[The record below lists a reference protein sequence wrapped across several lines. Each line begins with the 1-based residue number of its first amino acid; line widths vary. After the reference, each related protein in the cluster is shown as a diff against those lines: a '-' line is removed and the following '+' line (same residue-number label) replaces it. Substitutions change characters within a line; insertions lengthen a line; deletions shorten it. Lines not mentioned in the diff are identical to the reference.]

1 MTSAWSSG
9 GPLCLKV
16 WTCFFSLA
24 VFRTHC
30 IPANEVNL
38 LDSRSVM
45 GDLGWI
51 AYPKNGWEEI
61 GEVDE
66 NYAPIHTYQV
76 CKVMEHNQN
85 NWLQTNLIVTEGAQR
100 VFVELQFTLR
110 DCNSLPGG
118 VGTCKETFNM
128 YYYESNDEEGR
139 NIRESHYSKV
149 DTIAADESF
158 TELDLGDR
166 VMKLNTEVR
175 DLGPLTKKGFYLA
188 FQDLGACIALVSV
201 RVFYKRCPSVVKN
214 LAQFQDTIT
223 GSDSSQLLEVAG
235 SCVNNSVAEDLPRMH
250 CSAEGEWLVP
260 IGKCVCQVGF
270 EELNGSC
277 QEIETHQTRQHSS
290 SLQPSNF
297 ECRLGFFRSVLQN
310 PTCSKCPPHSFTRV
324 QGATSCSCEEGYYK
338 TDTDPPNM
346 ACTRP
351 PSAPRNAI
359 SNVNETS
366 VFLEWAVPEE
376 TGGRKDV
383 RYNIR
388 CRKISVDSRRYE
400 ECGSAVRFLP
410 QRSGLRDNSV
420 MVVDLLAH
428 TNYTFEV
435 EAINGVSELTNPGR
449 QFVSLNVTTNQ
460 AVDFVLA
467 PSPVSVVRKGKSGKN
482 SISLS
487 WQKPD
492 RPNGIILEYE
502 IKYFEKDQETSYTII
517 KSKETEILA
526 DALKPSSVYIFQ
538 IRARTSAGYGGFSR
552 RFEFETSPY
561 LVAASSDQSQVP
573 IVAVGITVAVIL
585 LALVTG
591 FLLSGR
597 RCGYSKAKQDPD
609 EEKMHFHNG
618 HIKFP
623 GVRTY
628 IDPHTYED
636 PNQAVHEFTQEID
649 VSCITIE
656 RVIGAGE
663 FGEVC
668 SGPLRLTGKR
678 EFPVAIKTLKAG
690 YSEQQRRDFLG
701 EASIMGQFDHPNI
714 IHLEGVVTK
723 SKPVMIITEFM
734 ENGSLDTFLK
744 KNDGQ
749 FTVIQ
754 LVGML
759 RGIASGMKYLSD
771 MGYVHRDLAARNILV
786 NSNLVCKVS
795 DFGLSRVLEDDAE
808 AAYTTRGGKIP
819 IRWTAPEAIAFR
831 KFTSASDV
839 WSYGIV
845 MWEVMSYGERPYWEM
860 SNQDVIKAVEDSYR
874 LPGPM
879 DCPAALYHL
888 MMDCWQKDRNSRPKF
903 EEIVSLLDKLIRNP
917 SSLKALVNSSHRVSN
932 LVEPGTGSVESSMY
946 ASVGL
951 REGSGHQSVGE
962 WLEGIKMGRYNELFM
977 ETGYT
982 SLEVVAHMTLDDLRR
997 VGVNLAG
1004 HQKKILNSIQEMR
1017 VSLINATVPI

>member
-1 MTSAWSSG
+1 MKKMTLAWNCG
-9 GPLCLKV
+9 GRFYLKV

-24 VFRTHC
+24 VLRTHS

-85 NWLQTNLIVTEGAQR
+85 NWLQTNLILNEGAQR

-139 NIRESHYSKV
+139 NLRESQYSKV

-201 RVFYKRCPSVVKN
+201 RVFYKKCPFIVRN

-235 SCVNNSVAEDLPRMH
+235 NCVNNSVAEDLPRMH

-260 IGKCVCQVGF
+260 IGKCVCQAGF
-270 EELNGSC
+270 EEVNDSC
-277 QEIETHQTRQHSS
+277 QV
-290 SLQPSNF
+290 
-297 ECRLGFFRSVLQN
+297 CRAGFFRSVLQT
-310 PTCSKCPPHSFTRV
+310 PACSKCPPHSFTRV
-324 QGATSCSCEEGYYK
+324 QGSVGCTCEEGYYRR
-338 TDTDPPNM
+338 DSDPPNM

-383 RYNIR
+383 SYNIL

-400 ECGSAVRFLP
+400 ECESTVRFLP
-410 QRSGLRDNSV
+410 QRNSLRNNSV
-420 MVVDLLAH
+420 MVADLLAH

-435 EAINGVSELTNPGR
+435 EAVNGVSELTNPGR

-460 AVDFVLA
+460 AA
-467 PSPVSVVRKGKSGKN
+467 PSPVSVVRKGNSGKN
-482 SISLS
+482 SISVS
-487 WQKPD
+487 WQEPD

-517 KSKETEILA
+517 KCKETEIVA
-526 DALKPSSVYIFQ
+526 DGLKPSSVYVFQ

-561 LVAASSDQSQVP
+561 LAASSDRSQFP
-573 IVAVGITVAVIL
+573 IVAVAITVGVIL

-591 FLLSGR
+591 LLLSGR
-597 RCGYSKAKQDPD
+597 RCGYSKAKQEPD
-609 EEKMHFHNG
+609 EEKIHFHNG
-618 HIKFP
+618 HIMYP

-636 PNQAVHEFTQEID
+636 PNQAVHEFAKEID

-668 SGPLRLTGKR
+668 SGPLRLPGKK

-690 YSEQQRRDFLG
+690 YTERQRRDFLG

-723 SKPVMIITEFM
+723 TKPVMIITEYM

-759 RGIASGMKYLSD
+759 RGMASGMRYLCD
-771 MGYVHRDLAARNILV
+771 IGYVHRDLAARNILV

-839 WSYGIV
+839 WSYGIA

-860 SNQDVIKAVEDSYR
+860 SNQDVIKAVEESYR

-879 DCPAALYHL
+879 DCPVVLYHL
-888 MMDCWQKDRNSRPKF
+888 MMACWQKDRNSRPKF
-903 EEIVSLLDKLIRNP
+903 EEIVCLLDKLIRNP

-932 LVEPGTGSVESSMY
+932 LVEPGSVDSEGSVS
-946 ASVGL
+946 ASVAL
-951 REGSGHQSVGE
+951 MEASGYQSIEE
-962 WLEGIKMGRYNELFM
+962 WLKGIKMGRYVELFM
-977 ETGYT
+977 DSGYT
-982 SLEVVAHMTLDDLRR
+982 SVEVVSHMTLDDLRR

-1004 HQKKILNSIQEMR
+1004 HQKKIINSIQEMR
-1017 VSLINATVPI
+1017 VSLVNNTIPI

>member
-1 MTSAWSSG
+1 MTLAWNCG
-9 GPLCLKV
+9 GRFYLKV

-24 VFRTHC
+24 VLRTLS

-85 NWLQTNLIVTEGAQR
+85 NWLQTNLILNEGAQR

-139 NIRESHYSKV
+139 NLRESQYSKV

-175 DLGPLTKKGFYLA
+175 DLGPLMKKGFYLA
-188 FQDLGACIALVSV
+188 FQDLGACVALVSV
-201 RVFYKRCPSVVKN
+201 RVFYKKCPFIVRN

-235 SCVNNSVAEDLPRMH
+235 KCVNNSVAEDLPRMH

-260 IGKCVCQVGF
+260 IGKCVCQAGF
-270 EELNGSC
+270 EEVNDSC
-277 QEIETHQTRQHSS
+277 QV
-290 SLQPSNF
+290 
-297 ECRLGFFRSVLQN
+297 CRAGFFRSVLQT
-310 PTCSKCPPHSFTRV
+310 PACSKCPPHSFTRV
-324 QGATSCSCEEGYYK
+324 QGSVACTCEEGYYRR
-338 TDTDPPNM
+338 DSDPPNM

-383 RYNIR
+383 SYNIL

-400 ECGSAVRFLP
+400 ECDSTVRFLP
-410 QRSGLRDNSV
+410 QRNSLRNNSV
-420 MVVDLLAH
+420 MVADLLAH

-435 EAINGVSELTNPGR
+435 EAVNGVSELTDPGR

-460 AVDFVLA
+460 AA
-467 PSPVSVVRKGKSGKN
+467 PSPVSVVRKGNSGKN
-482 SISLS
+482 SIAVS
-487 WQKPD
+487 WQEPD
-492 RPNGIILEYE
+492 RANGIILEYE

-517 KSKETEILA
+517 KCKETELVA
-526 DALKPSSVYIFQ
+526 DGLKPSSVYIFQ

-552 RFEFETSPY
+552 PFEFETSPY
-561 LVAASSDQSQVP
+561 IAASSDRSQFP
-573 IVAVGITVAVIL
+573 IVAVAITVGVIL

-591 FLLSGR
+591 LLLIIQHHVCGKSLR
-597 RCGYSKAKQDPD
+597 RCGYSKAKQEPD
-609 EEKMHFHNG
+609 EEKIHFHNG
-618 HIKFP
+618 HIMYP

-636 PNQAVHEFTQEID
+636 PNQAVHEFAKEID

-668 SGPLRLTGKR
+668 SGPLRLPSKK

-690 YSEQQRRDFLG
+690 YTERQRRDFLG

-723 SKPVMIITEFM
+723 TKPVMIITEYM

-759 RGIASGMKYLSD
+759 RGMASGMRYLSD
-771 MGYVHRDLAARNILV
+771 IGYVHRDLAARNILV

-839 WSYGIV
+839 WSYGIA

-860 SNQDVIKAVEDSYR
+860 SNQDVIKAVEESYR

-879 DCPAALYHL
+879 DCPVVLYHL
-888 MMDCWQKDRNSRPKF
+888 MMACWQKDRNSRPKF
-903 EEIVSLLDKLIRNP
+903 EEIVCLLDKLIRNP
-917 SSLKALVNSSHRVSN
+917 SSLKALVNSSHRAPSQY
-932 LVEPGTGSVESSMY
+932 LPCGSSFY
-946 ASVGL
+946 
-951 REGSGHQSVGE
+951 QE
-962 WLEGIKMGRYNELFM
+962 WLKGIKMGRYVELFM
-977 ETGYT
+977 DSGYT
-982 SLEVVAHMTLDDLRR
+982 SVEVVSHMTLDDLRR
-997 VGVNLAG
+997 VGVNLVG
-1004 HQKKILNSIQEMR
+1004 HQKKIINSIQEMR
-1017 VSLINATVPI
+1017 VSLVNNTIPI

>member
-1 MTSAWSSG
+1 MMSTQVGIFLGSVAKS
-9 GPLCLKV
+9 
-16 WTCFFSLA
+16 A
-24 VFRTHC
+24 VFPRNWDTFTLS
-30 IPANEVNL
+30 PWV
-38 LDSRSVM
+38 
-45 GDLGWI
+45 
-51 AYPKNGWEEI
+51 KWEEI

-85 NWLQTNLIVTEGAQR
+85 NWLQTNLILNQGAQR
-100 VFVELQFTLR
+100 VFVEFKFTLR

-118 VGTCKETFNM
+118 LGTCKETFNV
-128 YYYESNDEEGR
+128 YYYETNDEERR
-139 NIRESHYSKV
+139 NIRESQYTKI

-166 VMKLNTEVR
+166 VLKLNTEVR

-201 RVFYKRCPSVVKN
+201 RVFYKKCPFVVRN
-214 LAQFQDTIT
+214 LALFPDTIT
-223 GSDSSQLLEVAG
+223 GADSSQLLEVSG
-235 SCVNNSVAEDLPRMH
+235 TCVNNSVADELPRMH

-260 IGKCVCQVGF
+260 IGRCMCQAGH
-270 EELNGSC
+270 EEVNGSC
-277 QEIETHQTRQHSS
+277 QVCKPGFYRSALQTKS
-290 SLQPSNF
+290 
-297 ECRLGFFRSVLQN
+297 
-310 PTCSKCPPHSFTRV
+310 CSKCPPRSFSKV
-324 QGATSCSCEEGYYK
+324 EASTSCQCEQGYYR
-338 TDTDPPNM
+338 TESDPTNM
-346 ACTRP
+346 ACTKP

-366 VFLEWAVPEE
+366 VFLEWSAPEE

-383 RYNIR
+383 RYNIV
-388 CRKISVDSRRYE
+388 CSKISTDSGQYE
-400 ECGSAVRFLP
+400 PCGSHVRYLP
-410 QRSGLRDNSV
+410 QRTGLKNTSV
-420 MVVDLLAH
+420 MVMDLLAH

-435 EAINGVSELTNPGR
+435 EAVNGVSERTAPLR
-449 QFVSLNVTTNQ
+449 QYVSLNVTTNQ
-460 AVDFVLA
+460 AA
-467 PSPVSVVRKGKSGKN
+467 PSPITVVKKGKTAKN
-482 SISLS
+482 SIAVS
-487 WQKPD
+487 WQEPD

-517 KSKETEILA
+517 KSKETDVLVYG
-526 DALKPSSVYIFQ
+526 LKPSSAYIFQ

-561 LVAASSDQSQVP
+561 CNNTA
-573 IVAVGITVAVIL
+573 L
-585 LALVTG
+585 L
-591 FLLSGR
+591 FHR
-597 RCGYSKAKQDPD
+597 RCGYSKAMQDPD

-618 HIKFP
+618 HT
-623 GVRTY
+623 VRTY

-636 PNQAVHEFTQEID
+636 PNQAIHEFAKEID

-668 SGPLRLTGKR
+668 SGLLRLPGKR
-678 EFPVAIKTLKAG
+678 EIPVAIKTLKAG
-690 YSEQQRRDFLG
+690 YTEKQRRDFLG
-701 EASIMGQFDHPNI
+701 EASIMGQFEHPNI
-714 IHLEGVVTK
+714 IHLKGVITK
-723 SKPVMIITEFM
+723 SKPVMIITEYM
-734 ENGSLDTFLK
+734 ENGSLDSFLK

-759 RGIASGMKYLSD
+759 RGIASGMRYLSE

-795 DFGLSRVLEDDAE
+795 DFGLSRVLEDDPE

-819 IRWTAPEAIAFR
+819 IRWTAPEAIAYR

-860 SNQDVIKAVEDSYR
+860 SNQDVIKAVEENYR

-879 DCPAALYHL
+879 DCPTALYHL

-917 SSLKALVNSSHRVSN
+917 SSLKGLVNPSNRVSN
-932 LVEPGTGSVESSMY
+932 LLVEHGSPEGCVFRSVE
-946 ASVGL
+946 
-951 REGSGHQSVGE
+951 E
-962 WLEGIKMGRYNELFM
+962 WLEAIKMGRYTELFM
-977 ETGYT
+977 ESGYT
-982 SLEVVAHMTLDDLRR
+982 SLEVVTQMTLEDLRR
-997 VGVNLAG
+997 VGVTLAG

-1017 VSLINATVPI
+1017 VQMMNATMPI

>member
-1 MTSAWSSG
+1 T
-9 GPLCLKV
+9 
-16 WTCFFSLA
+16 
-24 VFRTHC
+24 
-30 IPANEVNL
+30 INL
-38 LDSRSVM
+38 LDSRAVI

-66 NYAPIHTYQV
+66 NYSPIHTYQV
-76 CKVMEHNQN
+76 CKVMENNQN
-85 NWLQTNLIVTEGAQR
+85 NWLQTNWILNEGAQR
-100 VFVELQFTLR
+100 VFIELKFTLR

-118 VGTCKETFNM
+118 LGTCKETFNM
-128 YYYESNDEEGR
+128 YYFESDDEEGR
-139 NIRESHYSKV
+139 NVRESQYTKI

-175 DLGPLTKKGFYLA
+175 DVGPLSKKGFYLA
-188 FQDLGACIALVSV
+188 FQDVGACIALVSV
-201 RVFYKRCPSVVKN
+201 RVYYKKCPSVIRN
-214 LAQFQDTIT
+214 LALFPDTIT
-223 GSDSSQLLEVAG
+223 GADSSQLLEVSG
-235 SCVNNSVAEDLPRMH
+235 SCVNNSVADEPPRMH

-260 IGKCVCQVGF
+260 IGKCMCQAGF
-270 EELNGSC
+270 EEKNNTC
-277 QEIETHQTRQHSS
+277 QV
-290 SLQPSNF
+290 
-297 ECRLGFFRSVLQN
+297 CRPGFFRASTQSLA
-310 PTCSKCPPHSFTRV
+310 CSKCPPHSYTHRDASTACV
-324 QGATSCSCEEGYYK
+324 CEDGYFRR
-338 TDTDPPNM
+338 DSDPPNM

-351 PSAPRNAI
+351 PSAPRSAI

-366 VFLEWAVPEE
+366 VFLEWLSPAD
-376 TGGRKDV
+376 TGGRKDLT
-383 RYNIR
+383 YNII
-388 CRKISVDSRRYE
+388 CKKCSTDSQLCE
-400 ECGSAVRFLP
+400 ECGNHGRYLP
-410 QRSGLRDNSV
+410 QQTGLSNTSV

-435 EAINGVSELTNPGR
+435 EVVNGVSLLAKLPR
-449 QFVSLNVTTNQ
+449 QFVTLNVTTNQ
-460 AVDFVLA
+460 AA
-467 PSPVSVVRKGKSGKN
+467 PSPISIVKKGKTTKN
-482 SISLS
+482 SIGVS
-487 WQKPD
+487 WQEPD

-502 IKYFEKDQETSYTII
+502 IKYFEKGQETSYTII
-517 KSKETEILA
+517 KSKDTEITA
-526 DALKPSSVYIFQ
+526 DGLKPASVYIFQ
-538 IRARTSAGYGGFSR
+538 IRARTAAGYGGFSR
-552 RFEFETSPY
+552 RFEFETSPF
-561 LVAASSDQSQVP
+561 LAASSDQSQVP
-573 IVAVGITVAVIL
+573 IIAVSVTVGVIL
-585 LALVTG
+585 LAVVTG
-591 FLLSGR
+591 FLLSGSSSELR
-597 RCGYSKAKQDPD
+597 LEIEPEVMWRCGYSKAKQDPE

-618 HIKFP
+618 HIKLP

-636 PNQAVHEFTQEID
+636 PNQAVHEFAKEID
-649 VSCITIE
+649 ASCITIE

-668 SGPLRLTGKR
+668 SGRLKLPGKR
-678 EFPVAIKTLKAG
+678 EIPVAIKTLKAG
-690 YSEQQRRDFLG
+690 YTDKQRRDFLG

-723 SKPVMIITEFM
+723 SKPVMIVTEYM

-759 RGIASGMKYLSD
+759 RGIASGMRYLSD
-771 MGYVHRDLAARNILV
+771 MGFVHRDLAARNTLV

-795 DFGLSRVLEDDAE
+795 DFGLSRILEDDPE

-860 SNQDVIKAVEDSYR
+860 SNQDVIKAVEEGYR

-879 DCPAALYHL
+879 DCPAALYQL

-903 EEIVSLLDKLIRNP
+903 EEIVSILDKLIRNP
-917 SSLKALVNSSHRVSN
+917 SSLKTLINASNRVSN
-932 LVEPGTGSVESSMY
+932 ILVEHGSLGNCVFK
-946 ASVGL
+946 SVD
-951 REGSGHQSVGE
+951 E
-962 WLEGIKMGRYNELFM
+962 WLEAIKMDRYTEHFM
-977 ETGYT
+977 ENGYN
-982 SLEVVAHMTLDDLRR
+982 SVDAVAQMTADDLRR

-1004 HQKKILNSIQEMR
+1004 HQKKIISSIQEMR
-1017 VSLINATVPI
+1017 VQMLNGTVPV

>member
-1 MTSAWSSG
+1 MRARWSYIHAWI
-9 GPLCLKV
+9 CV
-16 WTCFFSLA
+16 FCFRA
-24 VFRTHC
+24 FRTFG
-30 IPANEVNL
+30 IPDNEVNL
-38 LDSRSVM
+38 LDSRSVF
-45 GDLGWI
+45 GDLGWV

-85 NWLQTNLIVTEGAQR
+85 NWLQTNWILTQGAQR
-100 VFVELQFTLR
+100 VFVELKFTLR

-118 VGTCKETFNM
+118 LGTCKETFNV
-128 YYYESNDEEGR
+128 YFFETNDEETR
-139 NIRESHYSKV
+139 NIRESQYMKI

-175 DLGPLTKKGFYLA
+175 DVGPLTKKGFYLA
-188 FQDLGACIALVSV
+188 FQDLGSCIALVSV
-201 RVFYKRCPSVVKN
+201 RVFYKKCPFVVRN
-214 LAQFQDTIT
+214 LALFPDTIT
-223 GSDSSQLLEVAG
+223 GADSSQLLEVSG
-235 SCVNNSVAEDLPRMH
+235 TCVNNSVADELPRMH

-260 IGKCVCQVGF
+260 IGRCMCQAGH
-270 EELNGSC
+270 EEVNGSC
-277 QEIETHQTRQHSS
+277 QVCKPGFYRSALQTKS
-290 SLQPSNF
+290 
-297 ECRLGFFRSVLQN
+297 
-310 PTCSKCPPHSFTRV
+310 CSKCPPRSFTTV
-324 QGATSCSCEEGYYK
+324 EASTSCQCENGYYR
-338 TDTDPPNM
+338 TDSDPANM
-346 ACTRP
+346 ACTKP
-351 PSAPRNAI
+351 PSPPRNAI

-366 VFLEWAVPEE
+366 VFLEWSAPEE

-383 RYNIR
+383 NYNIL
-388 CRKISVDSRRYE
+388 CKKISTDLGHYE
-400 ECGSAVRFLP
+400 SCGSHVRYLP
-410 QRSGLRDNSV
+410 QRTGLRNTSV

-435 EAINGVSELTNPGR
+435 EASNGVSELTPPLR
-449 QFVSLNVTTNQ
+449 QFVMLNVTTNQ
-460 AVDFVLA
+460 AA
-467 PSPVSVVRKGKSGKN
+467 PSPITVVKKGKTSKN
-482 SISLS
+482 SIAVS
-487 WQKPD
+487 WQEPD
-492 RPNGIILEYE
+492 RTNGIILEYE
-502 IKYFEKDQETSYTII
+502 IKYFEKDQETSYTIV
-517 KSKETEILA
+517 KSKETGA
-526 DALKPSSVYIFQ
+526 VVDGLKPSSVYIFQ

-561 LVAASSDQSQVP
+561 SVAASSEQGQVP
-573 IVAVGITVAVIL
+573 IIAVAVTVGIIL
-585 LALVTG
+585 TALVTG
-591 FLLSGR
+591 FLMSGR

-618 HIKFP
+618 TLKFP
-623 GVRTY
+623 AVRTY

-636 PNQAVHEFTQEID
+636 PNQAVHEFAKEID

-668 SGPLRLTGKR
+668 SGLLRLPGKR
-678 EFPVAIKTLKAG
+678 EIPVAIKTLKAG
-690 YSEQQRRDFLG
+690 YTEKQRRDFLG

-714 IHLEGVVTK
+714 IHLNGVVTK
-723 SKPVMIITEFM
+723 SKPVMIITEYM

-759 RGIASGMKYLSD
+759 RGIASGMRYLSE

-795 DFGLSRVLEDDAE
+795 DFGLSRVLEDDPE

-819 IRWTAPEAIAFR
+819 IRWTAPEAIAYR

-860 SNQDVIKAVEDSYR
+860 SNQDVIKAVEENYR

-879 DCPAALYHL
+879 DCPTALYHL

-917 SSLKALVNSSHRVSN
+917 SSLKSLVNPSNRVSN
-932 LVEPGTGSVESSMY
+932 LLVEHWSPEGCVFRSVE
-946 ASVGL
+946 
-951 REGSGHQSVGE
+951 E
-962 WLEGIKMGRYNELFM
+962 WLEAIKMGRYTELFM
-977 ETGYT
+977 ESGYT
-982 SLEVVAHMTLDDLRR
+982 SLEVVTQMTLEDLRR
-997 VGVNLAG
+997 VGISLAG

-1017 VSLINATVPI
+1017 VQMMNATIPI

>member
-1 MTSAWSSG
+1 
-9 GPLCLKV
+9 
-16 WTCFFSLA
+16 
-24 VFRTHC
+24 
-30 IPANEVNL
+30 
-38 LDSRSVM
+38 
-45 GDLGWI
+45 
-51 AYPKNGWEEI
+51 
-61 GEVDE
+61 
-66 NYAPIHTYQV
+66 QV

-85 NWLQTNLIVTEGAQR
+85 NWLQTNLILNQGAQR
-100 VFVELQFTLR
+100 VFVEFKFTLR

-118 VGTCKETFNM
+118 LGTCKETFNV
-128 YYYESNDEEGR
+128 YYYETNDEERR
-139 NIRESHYSKV
+139 NIRESQYTKI

-166 VMKLNTEVR
+166 VLKLNTEVR

-201 RVFYKRCPSVVKN
+201 RVFYKKCPFVVRN
-214 LAQFQDTIT
+214 LALFPDTIT
-223 GSDSSQLLEVAG
+223 GADSSQLLEVSG
-235 SCVNNSVAEDLPRMH
+235 TCVNNSVADELPRMH

-260 IGKCVCQVGF
+260 IGRCMCQAGH
-270 EELNGSC
+270 EEVNGSC
-277 QEIETHQTRQHSS
+277 QVCKPGFYRSALQTKS
-290 SLQPSNF
+290 
-297 ECRLGFFRSVLQN
+297 
-310 PTCSKCPPHSFTRV
+310 CSKCPPRSFSKV
-324 QGATSCSCEEGYYK
+324 EASTSCQCEQGYYR
-338 TDTDPPNM
+338 TESDPTNM
-346 ACTRP
+346 ACTKP

-366 VFLEWAVPEE
+366 VFLEWSAPEE

-383 RYNIR
+383 RYNIV
-388 CRKISVDSRRYE
+388 CSKISTDSGQYE
-400 ECGSAVRFLP
+400 PCGSHVRYLP
-410 QRSGLRDNSV
+410 QRTGLKNTSV
-420 MVVDLLAH
+420 MVMDLLAH

-435 EAINGVSELTNPGR
+435 EAVNGVSERTAPLR
-449 QFVSLNVTTNQ
+449 QYVSLNVTTNQ
-460 AVDFVLA
+460 AA
-467 PSPVSVVRKGKSGKN
+467 PSPITVVKKGKTAKN
-482 SISLS
+482 SIAVS
-487 WQKPD
+487 WQEPD

-517 KSKETEILA
+517 KSKETDVLVYG
-526 DALKPSSVYIFQ
+526 LKPSSAYIFQ

-561 LVAASSDQSQVP
+561 CK
-573 IVAVGITVAVIL
+573 AVRVRDSAFPLSLSLFITV
-585 LALVTG
+585 
-591 FLLSGR
+591 
-597 RCGYSKAKQDPD
+597 
-609 EEKMHFHNG
+609 
-618 HIKFP
+618 KFP
-623 GVRTY
+623 AVRTY

-636 PNQAVHEFTQEID
+636 PNQAIHEFAKEID

-668 SGPLRLTGKR
+668 SGLLRLPGKR
-678 EFPVAIKTLKAG
+678 EIPVAIKTLKAG
-690 YSEQQRRDFLG
+690 YTEKQRRDFLG
-701 EASIMGQFDHPNI
+701 EASIMGQFEHPNI
-714 IHLEGVVTK
+714 IHLKGVITK
-723 SKPVMIITEFM
+723 SKPVMIITEYM
-734 ENGSLDTFLK
+734 ENGSLDSFLK

-759 RGIASGMKYLSD
+759 RGIASGMRYLSE

-795 DFGLSRVLEDDAE
+795 DFGLSRVLEDDPE

-819 IRWTAPEAIAFR
+819 IRWTAPEAIAYR

-860 SNQDVIKAVEDSYR
+860 SNQDVIKAVEENYR

-879 DCPAALYHL
+879 DCPTALYHL

-917 SSLKALVNSSHRVSN
+917 SSLKGLVNPSNRVSN
-932 LVEPGTGSVESSMY
+932 LLVEHGSPEGCVFRSVE
-946 ASVGL
+946 
-951 REGSGHQSVGE
+951 E
-962 WLEGIKMGRYNELFM
+962 WLEAIKMGRYTELFM
-977 ETGYT
+977 ESGYT
-982 SLEVVAHMTLDDLRR
+982 SLEVVTQMTLEDLRR
-997 VGVNLAG
+997 VGVTLAG

-1017 VSLINATVPI
+1017 VQMMNATITQVPVII